1 MTDKNAVVLGV
12 SFDTP
17 EDNRAFAQKYSFP
30 YALLSDPTRA
40 MGAQYGAAEFGA
52 SAGYA
57 RRIGY
62 LIGTDGI
69 IKAAWPKADTKTFA
83 QDVLAKL

>member
-12 SFDTP
+12 SFDAP
-17 EDNRAFAQKYSFP
+17 EDNKAFAEKYSFP

-40 MGAQYGAAEFGA
+40 MGLQYGAADSTGTG
-52 SAGYA
+52 GYA
-57 RRIGY
+57 KRIGY
-62 LIGTDGI
+62 LIGTDGR

>member
-12 SFDTP
+12 SFDMP
-17 EDNRAFAQKYSFP
+17 EDNKAFAQKYSFP
-30 YALLSDPTRA
+30 YSLLSDPTRA

-52 SAGYA
+52 TIGYA

-62 LIGTDGI
+62 LIGTDGRV
-69 IKAAWPKADTKTFA
+69 KAAWPKADTKSFA
-83 QDVLAKL
+83 QDVLAQL

>member
-17 EDNRAFAQKYSFP
+17 AENKAFAEKFSFP
-30 YALLSDPTRA
+30 YSLLSDTTRA
-40 MGAQYGAAEFGA
+40 MGAQYGAAEPGA
-52 SAGYA
+52 TSGYA
-57 RRIGY
+57 KRVGY
-62 LIGTDGI
+62 LIGTDGRV
-69 IKAAWPKADTKTFA
+69 KEVWPKADTKTFA

>member
-17 EDNRAFAQKYSFP
+17 EDNKAFAEKFSFP
-30 YALLSDPTRA
+30 YALLSDTTRA
-40 MGAQYGAAEFGA
+40 MGQKYGAAEFTET
-52 SAGYA
+52 AGYA
-57 RRIGY
+57 KRIGY
-62 LIGTDGI
+62 IIGPDGK
-69 IKAAWPKADTKTFA
+69 IKAAWPKVDTKTFA

>member
-17 EDNRAFAQKYSFP
+17 EDNKAFAEKFSFP

-40 MGAQYGAAEFGA
+40 MGLQYGAAEA
-52 SAGYA
+52 TEKSSYA
-57 RRIGY
+57 KRVGY
-62 LIGTDGI
+62 LIGPDGR